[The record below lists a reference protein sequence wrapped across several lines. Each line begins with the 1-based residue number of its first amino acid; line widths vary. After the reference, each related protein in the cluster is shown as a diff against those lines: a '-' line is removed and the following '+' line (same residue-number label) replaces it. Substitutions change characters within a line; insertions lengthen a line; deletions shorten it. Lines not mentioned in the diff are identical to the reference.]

1 MKKRTAPKSGTAANF
16 ALALLSAAMLV
27 LLYPRFNLV
36 WLAPFALAPLLIA
49 VSREP
54 RMLFRF
60 LLGYAAGIVYW
71 FGVCYWIEAVLDH
84 YGAMGPWAGWGTF
97 LLFCLAKGLHLGVFA
112 LLAAVLTPKPYAIP
126 AVAALWTGIE
136 RTHGP
141 LGFAWLTL
149 GDAGTSMGLPMRLA
163 PLTGVY
169 GLSFVFA
176 MLATALALVVLRRK
190 RRELLWLTPLLILP
204 LLPALPAPQAGDHTA
219 LLVQPNVPEDF
230 DWTPESLHG
239 FERTL
244 LDLSLGASLKSPA
257 TIVVWPEAPIPLYYD
272 LDPGIRMDTQALA
285 RAAHAN
291 FLFGSVGA
299 AKNGDPTNSAILL
312 DPHGRFAGRYDK
324 NYLVPFGEY
333 VPPLFGWVNRIT
345 RETGDFAPGHGFPVL
360 PMDGHKTGVFICYE
374 SAFPHLVRQFA
385 AEGADL
391 LVNISNDGYFGAS
404 AAREQH
410 LKLVRMRAAENAR
423 WILRATND
431 GITAAID
438 PAGRIA
444 STIPPFERSATAV
457 SYSYRAQP
465 SFYSL
470 HGDWFAWGCLGFALL
485 ALVASQFP
493 TYSKAG

>member
-1 MKKRTAPKSGTAANF
+1 MKKPTAPESGTGANF
-16 ALALLSAAMLV
+16 ALALLSAAFLV
-27 LLYPRFNLV
+27 ALFPRFNLV
-36 WLAPFALAPLLIA
+36 WLAPFALTPLLIA
-49 VSREP
+49 LARE
-54 RMLFRF
+54 RRALFRF

-97 LLFCLAKGLHLGVFA
+97 LLFCLVKGLHLGAFA
-112 LLAAVLTPKPYAIP
+112 LLAAVLMPKPYAIP

-163 PLTGVY
+163 PFTGVY

-176 MLATALALVVLRRK
+176 TLAAALALVVLRRK
-190 RRELLWLTPLLILP
+190 RKELFWLAPLLVLP
-204 LLPALPAPQAGDHTA
+204 LLPALPPPQAGDRTA

-230 DWTPESLHG
+230 EWTPASLHQ
-239 FERTL
+239 FERSL
-244 LDLSLGASLKSPA
+244 LDLSLGASFKSPA
-257 TIVVWPEAPIPLYYD
+257 AILVWPEAPIPLYYD
-272 LDPGIRMDTQALA
+272 LDPGIRLDAQALA
-285 RAAHAN
+285 QAAHAY

-299 AKNGDPTNSAILL
+299 APNGDPTNSAILL
-312 DPHGRFAGRYDK
+312 DPLGRFAGRYDK

-333 VPPLFGWVNRIT
+333 IPPLFGWVKRIT
-345 RETGDFAPGHGFPVL
+345 QEAGDFAPGHGFPVL
-360 PMDGHKTGVFICYE
+360 PIDRHKMGVFICYE

-385 AEGADL
+385 AHGADL
-391 LVNISNDGYFGAS
+391 LVNISNDGYFGTS

-410 LKLVRMRAAENAR
+410 LKLVRMRAAENGR

-438 PAGRIA
+438 PAGRVA
-444 STIPPFERSATAV
+444 ATTAPFARTVTAV
-457 SYSYRAQP
+457 SYGYRAQP
-465 SFYSL
+465 AFYSL

-485 ALVASQFP
+485 ALVAARMPAF
-493 TYSKAG
+493 SKAR